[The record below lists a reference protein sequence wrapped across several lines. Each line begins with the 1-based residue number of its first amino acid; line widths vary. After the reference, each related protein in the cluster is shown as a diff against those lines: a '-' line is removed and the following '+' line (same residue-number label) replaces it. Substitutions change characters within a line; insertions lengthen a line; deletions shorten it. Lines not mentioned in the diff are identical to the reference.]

1 MVDLM
6 PAEFEVPLFAI
17 ERVGGVVVKTPDSF
31 HHGGGTPHW
40 SREPNWVSSGDLH
53 PSFMEV
59 ALVEKHHFELSDV
72 MFFDIARV
80 DCWGLGFIPRL
91 ITLWPGQERIHCKM
105 LRGKRQGW
113 LRGKDL
119 NLRPLGYEPNELPG
133 CSTPRA
139 MLTKR

>member
-1 MVDLM
+1 MVLPNNFNVFALAPGASASNAKINITASDARVLLESLTGLVLRMERSECGMVDLM

-80 DCWGLGFIPRL
+80 GRAASS
-91 ITLWPGQERIHCKM
+91 QER
-105 LRGKRQGW
+105 
-113 LRGKDL
+113 D
-119 NLRPLGYEPNELPG
+119 
-133 CSTPRA
+133 A
-139 MLTKR
+139 